1 VVEQSKREYTMEKK
15 GGNGL
20 GLGPNAT
27 NFLLT
32 RAWED
37 VRKVTPSL
45 SPRSPLSSRPAS

>member
-1 VVEQSKREYTMEKK
+1 MEKK

-37 VRKVTPSL
+37 VRKANLSL
-45 SPRSPLSSRPAS
+45 RSHNPLSYSVS